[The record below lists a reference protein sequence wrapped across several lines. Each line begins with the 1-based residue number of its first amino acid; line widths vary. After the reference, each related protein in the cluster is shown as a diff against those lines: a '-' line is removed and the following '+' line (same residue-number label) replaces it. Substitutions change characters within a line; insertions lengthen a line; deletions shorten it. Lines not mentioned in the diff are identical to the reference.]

1 MARGFRREGSQL
13 LAVTGSGEPG
23 VGDWLGAGW
32 ALQGPREE
40 KQPGR
45 LTLQLGLDFLKTLTK
60 QKGKPHCVPQTRQG
74 PPHRGP
80 PCCPEWQGS
89 PRVLSAACGALPA
102 LPLPLLPRGRTP
114 QVLNIPN
121 TARAPLPPGPVPPLL
136 APLLLRQWQEPPRL
150 FSECNPHP
158 PGGLNGQVVGVS
170 VSDLALLPSSPV
182 SSSKDGWS
190 TQKGNGPAFAPEMV
204 STCRHY
210 LGVTLLH

>member
-60 QKGKPHCVPQTRQG
+60 QKGKPHCIPQTWQG

-89 PRVLSAACGALPA
+89 PGVLSAACGALPA

-121 TARAPLPPGPVPPLL
+121 TARAPLPLGSTLTSSPPPTAMAGTTQAL
-136 APLLLRQWQEPPRL
+136 L
-150 FSECNPHP
+150 FSECNPP
-158 PGGLNGQVVGVS
+158 PR
-170 VSDLALLPSSPV
+170 
-182 SSSKDGWS
+182 
-190 TQKGNGPAFAPEMV
+190 GPE
-204 STCRHY
+204 
-210 LGVTLLH
+210 